1 MKTTDTKKTGTKTA
15 TAALAEINLQI
26 EALKQQRIGLSEPLK
41 ARYTELSG
49 ELLTLEAEVRE
60 LDPTWKPASLRPK
73 VDDKITEILTTNGQ
87 PMTVESII
95 EAVGN
100 AASSW
105 KVKNILKKKSN
116 GPKAIFTLADG
127 NYSLKAA

>member
-1 MKTTDTKKTGTKTA
+1 MKNDKKTGNNA

-49 ELLTLEAEVRE
+49 ELFALEAEVRE

-73 VDDKITEILTTNGQ
+73 IDEKIRELLVAG
-87 PMTVESII
+87 PMAVEAII
-95 EAVGN
+95 AAVGN

-105 KVKNILKKKSN
+105 KVKNILKKKST
-116 GPKAIFTLADG
+116 GAKAIFTLADG
-127 NYSLKAA
+127 KYSLKTV

>member
-1 MKTTDTKKTGTKTA
+1 MKNDKKTGNNA
-15 TAALAEINLQI
+15 TAALADINAQI

-73 VDDKITEILTTNGQ
+73 IDDKIRELLVAG
-87 PMTVESII
+87 PMAVESII
-95 EAVGN
+95 TAVGN

-105 KVKNILKKKSN
+105 KVKNILKKKST
-116 GPKAIFTLADG
+116 GAKAIFTLADG
-127 NYSLKAA
+127 KYSLKAA

>member
-1 MKTTDTKKTGTKTA
+1 MKNDKKTGNNA

-105 KVKNILKKKSN
+105 KVKNILKKKST
-116 GPKAIFTLADG
+116 GPKAIFTLVDG